1 MSISAK
7 GSTVSKEERFRS
19 AHGNEEDFFEM
30 YRDDFDDDE
39 EAEDAFYE
47 EMEDDELRKHI
58 ELFQKEAVDFS
69 VFSVFSE

>member
-1 MSISAK
+1 MPFLKEKTEWMMRGIWEDCVSISAK

-47 EMEDDELRKHI
+47 EMEDDE
-58 ELFQKEAVDFS
+58 F
-69 VFSVFSE
+69 